1 MQRKHYDVC
10 VIGSGA
16 AGGTLASQLALLG
29 ANVLLIEGGSYRD
42 PAKLHSHAW
51 PYEPHVEEVP
61 RVTIDP
67 IKEPYEMVGDPNVDV
82 SRARVLGGRTTHW
95 NAVSLRFAAND
106 FREWSVNGIEEDW
119 PISYAELAPYYDRAE
134 QLMVVCGTKEN
145 LEVLPDG
152 QFIRP
157 LKLRCS
163 EKILSRASEK
173 LGLRLIPVRKALA
186 TEAGH
191 GRLPC
196 HYCGH
201 CMSGCSVSAI
211 FNSAEHAIPQGQAT
225 GRLDV
230 RTGWMAHQLFHDQG
244 SGDQRLHDTRARVRR
259 LRIVERE
266 GRRDEEVE
274 ADVFA
279 VCGGN
284 IESARLLLNSRSS
297 RFPNGLANG
306 NDMVGRYLHG
316 HSTAMTLG
324 YLSGLVG
331 RRPSNQDGATDHAY
345 IPRFIAP
352 RDKQYRGG
360 FGLQMNF
367 MSYMKPYHASY
378 LKGYGAEF
386 KRRVRELHPAHSMM
400 TGFGKVTATPD
411 NRVTLHPAR
420 KDANGLPVP
429 VVHFRW
435 SGNDRALHADMRETA
450 KRIYEAAGV
459 ELLEQP
465 GAETPSGFASHEVGC
480 VRMGKDPKTSV
491 LNENNQ
497 TREVKNLF
505 VVDGSSFTTF
515 PEKNPTLTIVALAL
529 RTAGK
534 ILDLKR
540 RGEV

>member
-1 MQRKHYDVC
+1 MAMQRKSYDVC

-29 ANVLLIEGGSYRD
+29 ANVVLIEGGSYRD
-42 PAKLHSHAW
+42 PSKLHTHAW

-61 RVTIDP
+61 RVGVDP
-67 IKEPYEMVGDPNVDV
+67 IKEPYERVGDANVDV

-95 NAVSLRFAAND
+95 NAVALRFAAND

-163 EKILSRASEK
+163 EKILGRASEK
-173 LGLRLIPVRKALA
+173 LGLRLIAVRKALA

-201 CMSGCSVSAI
+201 CMSGCGVSAI
-211 FNSAEHAIPQGQAT
+211 FNSAEHAIPRGRAT
-225 GRLDV
+225 GRLEV

-244 SGDQRLHDTRARVRR
+244 ADASGARVRR
-259 LRIVERE
+259 VRIVERE
-266 GRRDEEVE
+266 GRRDEEIE

-284 IESARLLLNSRSS
+284 IESARLLLHSRSS

-316 HSTAMTLG
+316 HVTAMTLG
-324 YLSGLVG
+324 YLSGLAG
-331 RRPSNQDGATDHAY
+331 QRPSNQDGATDHAY
-345 IPRFIAP
+345 IPRFLAA
-352 RDKQYRGG
+352 RDKPYRGG
-360 FGLQMNF
+360 FGFQMNF
-367 MSYMKPYHASY
+367 LSYMKPYHASY

-386 KRRVRELHPAHSMM
+386 KRRVRELQPAHSMM
-400 TGFGKVTATPD
+400 TGFGKVLGAPE
-411 NRVTLHPAR
+411 NRVTLHPTR
-420 KDANGLPVP
+420 RDANGLPVP

-435 SGNDRALHADMRETA
+435 SDNDRALHADMVQTA

-459 ELLEQP
+459 ELLQQP

-497 TREVKNLF
+497 AREVKNLF

-515 PEKNPTLTIVALAL
+515 PEKNPTLTIVALSL
-529 RTAGK
+529 RTADK
-534 ILDLKR
+534 IFDLKR
-540 RGEV
+540 RNEV

>member
-16 AGGTLASQLALLG
+16 AGGTLASRLALLG
-29 ANVLLIEGGSYRD
+29 ANVVLIEGGSYRD
-42 PAKLHSHAW
+42 PAKLRTHAW
-51 PYEPHVEEVP
+51 PYEHAVEEVP
-61 RVTIDP
+61 RVGVDP
-67 IKEPYEMVGDPNVDV
+67 VKEPYEIIGDSNVDV

-95 NAVSLRFAAND
+95 NAVSLRFAADD

-134 QLMVVCGTKEN
+134 QLMVVCGTREN

-163 EKILSRASEK
+163 EKILGRASVK
-173 LGLRLIPVRKALA
+173 LGMRLIPVRKALA
-186 TEAGH
+186 TEEGH

-211 FNSAEHAIPQGQAT
+211 FNSAEHAIPQGRAT
-225 GRLDV
+225 GRLEV
-230 RTGWMAHQLFHDQG
+230 RTGWMAHQLFHEQREAGAG
-244 SGDQRLHDTRARVRR
+244 SRVRR
-259 LRIVERE
+259 VRIVERE
-266 GRRDEEVE
+266 GRRDEEIE

-297 RFPNGLANG
+297 RFPNGLAN
-306 NDMVGRYLHG
+306 NSDMVGRYLHG
-316 HSTAMTLG
+316 HVTAMTLG
-324 YLSGLVG
+324 YLKDLVG
-331 RRPSNQDGATDHAY
+331 QRPSNQDGATDHAY
-345 IPRFIAP
+345 IPRFLPA
-352 RDKQYRGG
+352 RRQKYRGG

-367 MSYMKPYHASY
+367 MSYMKPHHAPY
-378 LKGYGAEF
+378 LKGYGIEF
-386 KRRVRELHPAHSMM
+386 KRRVRELQPAHTMM
-400 TGFGKVTATPD
+400 TGFGKVTAAPE
-411 NRVTLHPAR
+411 NRVTLHATR
-420 KDANGLPVP
+420 RDANGLPVP

-435 SGNDRALHADMRETA
+435 SDNDRALHADMLQTA
-450 KRIYEAAGV
+450 RQIYEAAGV
-459 ELLEQP
+459 EFLHQP
-465 GAETPSGFASHEVGC
+465 GGAKPSGFASHEVGC

-497 TREVKNLF
+497 AREVKNLF
-505 VVDGSSFTTF
+505 VVDGSCFTTF

-529 RTAGK
+529 RAADK
-534 ILDLKR
+534 ILELKR
-540 RGEV
+540 RAEV

>member
-1 MQRKHYDVC
+1 MQRKRYDVC

-42 PAKLHSHAW
+42 PAKLHTHAW
-51 PYEPHVEEVP
+51 PYESAVEEAP
-61 RVTIDP
+61 RVGVDP
-67 IKEPYEMVGDPNVDV
+67 VREPYESVGDPHVDV

-95 NAVSLRFAAND
+95 NAVSLRFAADD

-119 PISYAELAPYYDRAE
+119 PISYAELEPYYGRAE
-134 QLMVVCGTKEN
+134 QLMVVCGSKEN

-152 QFIRP
+152 RFIRP

-163 EKILSRASEK
+163 EKILGRASEK

-211 FNSAEHAIPQGQAT
+211 FNSAEHAIPKGRAT
-225 GRLDV
+225 GRLEV
-230 RTGWMAHQLFHDQG
+230 RTGWMAHHLFHD
-244 SGDQRLHDTRARVRR
+244 SDVRVRR
-259 LRIVERE
+259 ARIVERE

-316 HSTAMTLG
+316 HVTAMTLG
-324 YLSGLVG
+324 YLTALAG

-345 IPRFIAP
+345 IPRFLAAREKP
-352 RDKQYRGG
+352 YRGG

-386 KRRVRELHPAHSMM
+386 KRRVRELQPAHSMM
-400 TGFGKVTATPD
+400 TGFGKVTAEPG
-411 NRVTLHPAR
+411 NRVTLHSTR
-420 KDANGLPVP
+420 RDANGLPVP

-435 SGNDRALHADMRETA
+435 SDNDRALHADMRQTA
-450 KRIYEAAGV
+450 RQIYETAGV

-480 VRMGKDPKTSV
+480 VRMGKDAKTSV

-497 TREVKNLF
+497 AREVKNLF

-529 RTAGK
+529 RAADK

-540 RGEV
+540 RNEI